1 MDQQA
6 SRFDYIIV
14 GGGTA
19 GCILANRLTAD
30 GRHRVLVLEA
40 GENASS
46 RWISI
51 PAGFSKLLTDPR
63 FNWRFAT
70 EPEDNTR
77 GRVISVPRG
86 KGLGGSTLINGM
98 IYVRGQPGDYD
109 AWARAGATGW
119 GAGEVMDVFRQIENY
134 APGGA
139 SRGNAA
145 QGDASPRYASSGVAS
160 LRDASQ
166 RADAP
171 VGALRGHEGPMHLEQ
186 VAERFPL
193 SDAFLQAAQQD
204 GQPLNPDYNGA
215 SQEGFGYYQVLQHR
229 GQRWSVVDGYL
240 KPALKRPNLSV
251 ECGAHVT
258 RLLFEGTRCVG
269 VEYRQHGRTLQARAG
284 RETLLCLGAVQTPQ
298 LLELSGVG
306 NPELLRRHGIG
317 VVLARHGVGEHY
329 IDHYAT
335 RMNWRVRNTVTLNE
349 MSRGMRLARQVAS
362 YYAMR
367 RGILTLGTGLV
378 HGFVRTRDDLATPD
392 VQYFFVHASY
402 ANAAERI
409 LDREPGMT
417 IGVAQLRPES
427 IGSIHIKSPDP
438 FSGPSIRPN
447 FLAAEEDR
455 RSLVEGMKLARRIV
469 SQPALRQYVAH
480 EMSPGDNVHSDDEW
494 LDFAR
499 ANGQT
504 IYHPVGTC
512 RMGSDADAVTDP
524 RLRVRGIAGLRVVD
538 ASVMP
543 SMVSGNTQGAVM
555 MVAEKGARMILEDAR
570 QP

>member
-1 MDQQA
+1 MDQQV
-6 SRFDYIIV
+6 SGFDYIIV

-19 GCILANRLTAD
+19 GAILANRLTAD

-46 RWISI
+46 MWISI

-119 GAGEVMDVFRQIENY
+119 GAADVMDVFRQIENY
-134 APGGA
+134 APGDA
-139 SRGNAA
+139 SRGH
-145 QGDASPRYASSGVAS
+145 D
-160 LRDASQ
+160 
-166 RADAP
+166 
-171 VGALRGHEGPMHLEQ
+171 GPMHLEQ
-186 VAERFPL
+186 VAERYPV
-193 SDAFLQAAQQD
+193 SEAFLQAARQD
-204 GQPLNPDYNGA
+204 GQTLNPDYNGA

-258 RLLFEGTRCVG
+258 RLLFDGTRCVG
-269 VEYRQHGRTLQARAG
+269 VEYTQHGKTLQARAG

-306 NPELLRRHGIG
+306 DPELLRRHGIG
-317 VVLARHGVGEHY
+317 VVLARKGVGENY
-329 IDHYAT
+329 IDHFAT

-349 MSRGMRLARQVAS
+349 MSRGVRLARQVAR

-378 HGFVRTRDDLATPD
+378 HGFVRTREDLPTPD

-427 IGSIHIKSPDP
+427 VGSIHIKSADP
-438 FSGPSIRPN
+438 LTGPSIRPN
-447 FLAAEEDR
+447 FLAQAEDR

-480 EMSPGDNVHSDDEW
+480 EMSPGEKVQGDDEW

-504 IYHPVGTC
+504 IYHPIGTC

-524 RLRVRGIAGLRVVD
+524 RLRVNGIAGLRVVD

-555 MVAEKGARMILEDAR
+555 MVAEKGARMILEEAR
-570 QP
+570 G